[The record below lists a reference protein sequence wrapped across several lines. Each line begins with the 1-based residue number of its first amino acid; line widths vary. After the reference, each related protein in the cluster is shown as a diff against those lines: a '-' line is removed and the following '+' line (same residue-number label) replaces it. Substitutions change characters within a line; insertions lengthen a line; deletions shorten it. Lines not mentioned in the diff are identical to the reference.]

1 MNNFIDEIIR
11 LWWVE
16 VGTELKNP
24 TSEASIKG
32 LKKVL
37 REDLEFD
44 NDTIKYIVESIANRP
59 SNFSLKVGKSSGID
73 VGKNQTAV
81 SAQLH
86 PDWEDEDDDSDIY
99 QTLDLAEEEGDEEG
113 DGEEDKDELIAQDI
127 ESNALTAYEK
137 EKLKNESLIVEA
149 KFDATELAN
158 TKYQSQWIDH
168 IKNGKPFQLEPYGEI
183 TIDKSFLKSKG
194 FGEKSLEQVLSGGS
208 KEDIENFFKKKN
220 NYETIIPS
228 TDGKK
233 YKLNDISKSTF
244 TGQGGGKI
252 PTNSADYEMGI
263 CVEYNKLK
271 GMNPIDAMKAASVDP
286 KKYQKYEA
294 HLTEVCSKVVKN
306 LPDVGSALR
315 QTGGDSYSPSTL
327 WPSSDGTPKTDIYG
341 GPSHRISVKKAGGSQ
356 LASGKGGD
364 ARGLFLGGLAFYETH
379 SVPTTTKYLKNV
391 INQIETDFKSFNTDN
406 EVGKI
411 REAATTSYIK
421 WRVPQIK
428 EKTNAKD
435 TDIEKHAKA
444 EAIAVGI
451 TGAKGKW
458 ESWFIDGID
467 VLGEREVMNWFDE
480 YWKSQGTKEL
490 QEEARD
496 IINAAI
502 DHKRLDAELK
512 KAFNDAEFKK
522 WVVYEA
528 SSGNFKFSGT
538 PDLNSVNDAIANE
551 ILVFDLNG
559 GVKVKSIDAKW
570 AAGYSS
576 NVTPN
581 VNFKSSG
588 RQKYTAL
595 RLMQE
600 SVEQGPTDFQ
610 NDLVGIVNEEIESL
624 STMINESVE
633 LIDTLITEVNF
644 KQIMSKIKKIAS
656 KLMGRILDSIK
667 KFYNNVIKKVIA
679 KFKEYIKLGITK
691 FLDYIGID
699 IDGTAEV
706 SIAF

>member
-1 MNNFIDEIIR
+1 MIMKKLINYIAQQVWN
-11 LWWVE
+11 E
-16 VGTELKNP
+16 VGVSLQEGITTE
-24 TSEASIKG
+24 E
-32 LKKVL
+32 
-37 REDLEFD
+37 
-44 NDTIKYIVESIANRP
+44 
-59 SNFSLKVGKSSGID
+59 SLKATYKIVSELAGDDFAEQLI
-73 VGKNQTAV
+73 KN
-81 SAQLH
+81 LL
-86 PDWEDEDDDSDIY
+86 E
-99 QTLDLAEEEGDEEG
+99 AEEEEKKDDSSEEG
-113 DGEEDKDELIAQDI
+113 DGGE
-127 ESNALTAYEK
+127 EK
-137 EKLKNESLIVEA
+137 EFDDKEQIAMMTQAERDALSEGLISEA
-149 KFDATELAN
+149 AFNPSELAK
-158 TKYQSQWIDH
+158 TKYQPRWIDN
-168 IKNGKPFQLEPYGEI
+168 IKKGNPFQLEPYGEI
-183 TIDKSFLKSKG
+183 VIDKSFLKFVG
-194 FGEKSLEQVLSGGS
+194 PNGKSLEQVLSGGS
-208 KEDIENFFKKKN
+208 KSDIEEFFKDGRSFAQ
-220 NYETIIPS
+220 IIPS

-233 YKLNDISKSTF
+233 YRLTDISKSTF
-244 TGQGGGKI
+244 TGQGGGDI
-252 PTNSADYEMGI
+252 PKDAAYYEMGI
-263 CVEYNKLK
+263 CVEYNKSK
-271 GMNPIDAMKAASVDP
+271 GMGVDESMKAASVDP
-286 KKYQKYEA
+286 NKYQRYEQ
-294 HLTEVCSKVVKN
+294 HLTEVCSKIAKN
-306 LPDVGSALR
+306 LPNVGSALR
-315 QTGGDSYSPSTL
+315 QTGGDSYSPSSL

-341 GPSHRISVKKAGGSQ
+341 GSSHRISVKKAGGSQ

-379 SVPTTTKYLKNV
+379 SAASATKYLQNV
-391 INQIETDFKSFNTDN
+391 VKQIETDFKSFNTDN

-411 REAATTSYIK
+411 REVATTSYIK

-428 EKTNAKD
+428 KQTSAND
-435 TDIEKHAKA
+435 GDIEKHAKA

-451 TGAKGKW
+451 TGARGKW
-458 ESWFIDGID
+458 QSWFLDDVD
-467 VLGEREVMNWFDE
+467 VLSERDVMNWFNG

-502 DHKRLDAELK
+502 DHKRLDGELK
-512 KAFNDAEFKK
+512 KAFNDNEFKK

-559 GVKVKSIDAKW
+559 GVKVKTIDAKW
-570 AAGYSS
+570 AAGYAS

-600 SVEQGPTDFQ
+600 SVENEPTDFQ

-624 STMINESVE
+624 STMITESVE
-633 LIDTLITEVNF
+633 VIDTLITEVNF
-644 KQIMSKIKKIAS
+644 KQIMSKIKKVAS

-679 KFKEYIKLGITK
+679 KFKEYIKLGVTK

-699 IDGTAEV
+699 IDGSAEV

>member
-1 MNNFIDEIIR
+1 VGVSLQEGITTEESLKATYKIVSELAGDDFAKQLLINLLEADEEKKDDSEDS
-11 LWWVE
+11 VD
-16 VGTELKNP
+16 TEPQDDFDSEDQKAMMTQAERDALSEGLI
-24 TSEASIKG
+24 SEAA
-32 LKKVL
+32 
-37 REDLEFD
+37 F
-44 NDTIKYIVESIANRP
+44 NP
-59 SNFSLKVGKSSGID
+59 S
-73 VGKNQTAV
+73 
-81 SAQLH
+81 
-86 PDWEDEDDDSDIY
+86 
-99 QTLDLAEEEGDEEG
+99 
-113 DGEEDKDELIAQDI
+113 
-127 ESNALTAYEK
+127 
-137 EKLKNESLIVEA
+137 
-149 KFDATELAN
+149 ELAK
-158 TKYQSQWIDH
+158 TKYQPRWIDN
-168 IKNGKPFQLEPYGEI
+168 IKKGNPFQLEPYGEI
-183 TIDKSFLKSKG
+183 VIDKSFLKFVG
-194 FGEKSLEQVLSGGS
+194 PNGKSLEQVLSGGS
-208 KEDIENFFKKKN
+208 KSDIEEFFKDGRSFAQ
-220 NYETIIPS
+220 IIPS

-233 YKLNDISKSTF
+233 YRLTDISKSTF
-244 TGQGGGKI
+244 TGQGGGDI
-252 PTNSADYEMGI
+252 PKDAAYYEMGI
-263 CVEYNKLK
+263 CVEYNKSK
-271 GMNPIDAMKAASVDP
+271 GMGVDESMKAASVDP
-286 KKYQKYEA
+286 KKYQRYEQ
-294 HLTEVCSKVVKN
+294 HLTEVCSKIAKN
-306 LPDVGSALR
+306 LPNVGSALR
-315 QTGGDSYSPSTL
+315 QTGGDSYSPSSL

-341 GPSHRISVKKAGGSQ
+341 GSSHRISVKKAGGSQ

-379 SVPTTTKYLKNV
+379 SAASATKYLQNV
-391 INQIETDFKSFNTDN
+391 VKQIETDFKSFNTDN

-411 REAATTSYIK
+411 REVATTSYIK

-428 EKTNAKD
+428 KQTSAND
-435 TDIEKHAKA
+435 GDIEKHAKA

-451 TGAKGKW
+451 TGARGKW
-458 ESWFIDGID
+458 QSWFLDGVD
-467 VLGEREVMNWFDE
+467 VLSERDVMNWFNG

-502 DHKRLDAELK
+502 DHKRLDGELK
-512 KAFNDAEFKK
+512 KAFNDVEFKK

-559 GVKVKSIDAKW
+559 GVKVKTIDAKW
-570 AAGYSS
+570 AAGYAS

-600 SVEQGPTDFQ
+600 SVENGPTDFQ
-610 NDLVGIVNEEIESL
+610 NDLVGIVNEEIETL

-633 LIDTLITEVNF
+633 VIDTLITEVNF
-644 KQIMSKIKKIAS
+644 KQIMSKIKKVAS

-679 KFKEYIKLGITK
+679 KFKEYIKLGVTK

-699 IDGTAEV
+699 IDGSAEV